1 MDTESKLNVHDPFT
15 ILPECLMTVLC
26 TFNLRP
32 VSRENWLI
40 IQPNW
45 LFNDQCSRHIETSQL
60 ICSSNQLTGRYVM
73 GTFVVKVLYNQSN
86 LNDFLGMVISHEVL
100 CESSSRKLHNDSQ
113 DLLFIIPFQPS
124 VVFHIETSHLFYSA
138 KHMTNF
144 YVKRNAGLMGVG
156 TFSIGSCFAFLG
168 TF

>member
-73 GTFVVKVLYNQSN
+73 GKFVVKVLYNQSN

-113 DLLFIIPFQPS
+113 DLLRIIPFQPS
-124 VVFHIETSHLFYSA
+124 VCVSYRKQSFVLFSKTYDQFLCETQRRI
-138 KHMTNF
+138 N
-144 YVKRNAGLMGVG
+144 
-156 TFSIGSCFAFLG
+156 GSWDIVY
-168 TF
+168 